1 MSKPK
6 LLITRR
12 WPKAVEEAAEKDFDV
27 TLNEKDIPL
36 TIEDM
41 QNALKNYDA
50 ISPTVTDVL
59 NSQAFEIQNVRCKIL
74 CNYGVGYSHIDLPS
88 AENLGICVT
97 NTPDVLSDCTADIAM
112 TLLLMAARRA
122 GEGERELRANKWIGW
137 RPTHMIGAKVTGK
150 TLGIIGFGRI
160 GQAMAS
166 RAHFGFGMKIK
177 IFSRSKVS
185 DDVLSKYNAEQL
197 NSVDN
202 LLKQCDFVSLHCPG
216 GEPNR
221 HLINSS
227 NLSQSKRDLILVNT
241 ARGEVVDEVALAE
254 ALKNKVIR
262 AAGLD
267 VFDGEP
273 KINPVLL
280 LAPNLVML
288 PHLGSATLETREEM
302 GFRAL
307 QNCKAFFKGEVPLD
321 KVA

>member
-1 MSKPK
+1 
-6 LLITRR
+6 
-12 WPKAVEEAAEKDFDV
+12 
-27 TLNEKDIPL
+27 
-36 TIEDM
+36 
-41 QNALKNYDA
+41 
-50 ISPTVTDVL
+50 
-59 NSQAFEIQNVRCKIL
+59 
-74 CNYGVGYSHIDLPS
+74 
-88 AENLGICVT
+88 
-97 NTPDVLSDCTADIAM
+97 
-112 TLLLMAARRA
+112 
-122 GEGERELRANKWIGW
+122 
-137 RPTHMIGAKVTGK
+137 
-150 TLGIIGFGRI
+150 
-160 GQAMAS
+160 
-166 RAHFGFGMKIK
+166 MKIK

-216 GEPNR
+216 GESNR

-241 ARGEVVDEVALAE
+241 ARGEVVDEVALAD

>member
-1 MSKPK
+1 M
-6 LLITRR
+6 
-12 WPKAVEEAAEKDFDV
+12 
-27 TLNEKDIPL
+27 
-36 TIEDM
+36 
-41 QNALKNYDA
+41 
-50 ISPTVTDVL
+50 
-59 NSQAFEIQNVRCKIL
+59 
-74 CNYGVGYSHIDLPS
+74 
-88 AENLGICVT
+88 
-97 NTPDVLSDCTADIAM
+97 
-112 TLLLMAARRA
+112 
-122 GEGERELRANKWIGW
+122 
-137 RPTHMIGAKVTGK
+137 
-150 TLGIIGFGRI
+150 
-160 GQAMAS
+160 
-166 RAHFGFGMKIK
+166 
-177 IFSRSKVS
+177 
-185 DDVLSKYNAEQL
+185 
-197 NSVDN
+197 
-202 LLKQCDFVSLHCPG
+202 SLHCPG

-221 HLINSS
+221 NLINSS

-241 ARGEVVDEVALAE
+241 ARGEVVDEVALAD